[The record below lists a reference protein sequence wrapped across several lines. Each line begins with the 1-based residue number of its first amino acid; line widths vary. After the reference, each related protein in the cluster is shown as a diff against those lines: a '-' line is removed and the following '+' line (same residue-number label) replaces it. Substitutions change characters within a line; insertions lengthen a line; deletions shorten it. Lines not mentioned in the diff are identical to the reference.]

1 MDFSSAREQLAT
13 QAAQAPCAELP
24 EPVFANPSAYRA
36 PGTPRQETLCSLFAE
51 ALGVTRVG
59 LDDSF
64 FDLGGQSLNGVRLIN
79 LINNALG
86 LELTIDE
93 LFDFPTVAELDQHLG
108 ADPDRALTQQQI
120 ATSRRQ
126 A

>member
-1 MDFSSAREQLAT
+1 MGSSSAREQLA
-13 QAAQAPCAELP
+13 AHAPSGELP

-36 PGTPRQETLCSLFAE
+36 PGTPRQETLCTLFAE

-64 FDLGGQSLNGVRLIN
+64 FDLGGQSLNGVRLVN
-79 LINNALG
+79 LINKALG
-86 LELTIDE
+86 SELSIDQ

-108 ADPDRALTQQQI
+108 ADPDRTPPQQHT

>member
-1 MDFSSAREQLAT
+1 M
-13 QAAQAPCAELP
+13 P